1 MAHNGIDELS
11 EKQFDSFIQKP
22 VAVVDFFA
30 DWCMPCLMMAPV
42 IEEMSEKFKGR
53 IAFAKLNVDDNQ
65 KLSQKFKVMSIPTLI
80 VFKKGEEAGRL
91 IGSIQAEA
99 LEERIKKIAG

>member
-91 IGSIQAEA
+91 IDD
-99 LEERIKKIAG
+99 LIK

>member
-80 VFKKGEEAGRL
+80 VFKKGEEAGRI
-91 IGSIQAEA
+91 IGSLQADV
-99 LEERIKKIAG
+99 LEERIKKIVG

>member
-1 MAHNGIDELS
+1 MVRNGIDELS

-42 IEEMSEKFKGR
+42 IEEMSEKFKGE
-53 IAFAKLNVDDNQ
+53 IAFAKVNVDENQ
-65 KLSQKFKVMSIPTLI
+65 KLSQRFKIMSIPTII
-80 VFKKGEEAGRL
+80 VFKKGEEAGRI
-91 IGSIQAEA
+91 IGSMQADV
-99 LEERIKKIAG
+99 LEERIKNIVG

>member
-99 LEERIKKIAG
+99 LEERIKKIVG

>member
-11 EKQFDSFIQKP
+11 EKQFSDFIQKP
-22 VAVVDFFA
+22 AAVVDFFA

>member
-42 IEEMSEKFKGR
+42 VEELSEKFKGK

-65 KLSQKFKVMSIPTLI
+65 KISQKFKVMSIPTLI
-80 VFKKGEEAGRL
+80 VFKKGEEAGRI
-91 IGSIQAEA
+91 IGSVQADI
-99 LEERIKKIAG
+99 LEERIKKIVG